1 MKVKNLIVLGLLT
14 LGAESVMAQD
24 CNFFFAN
31 EEGKVLTR
39 TGYKADGT
47 ASSILLYRVDK
58 VYDYPSGMEVDAHFS
73 YSKPTGKVLNSGKM
87 VARCDNGTFS
97 MNMSHILSYPDALN
111 MKNADLYMMGD
122 LMSYPDAFSAPDD
135 PSSLNEYSDGT
146 IRISDKKNKDNRAEI
161 SVTNRTFVA
170 NEDVQTSAGIFHAT
184 KVRYSIRIWTP
195 KATIEGYG
203 YEWYAPNTGI
213 VRTEEYNDKDQLQSY
228 SVLTSIK

>member
-47 ASSILLYRVDK
+47 VSSLLIYRVDH

-73 YSKPTGKVLNSGKM
+73 FSKPSGKVINSGQM
-87 VARCDNGTFS
+87 VARCDDGNFT
-97 MNMSHILSYPDALN
+97 MNMNHILTFPDALN

-122 LMSYPDAFSAPDD
+122 LMSYPDAFSAEDD
-135 PSSLNEYSDGT
+135 PSSVGDYSDGT
-146 IRISDKKNKDNRAEI
+146 IRISDKKNKDNKAEI
-161 SVTNRTFVA
+161 SVTNREFVA
-170 NEDVQTSAGIFHAT
+170 NEDVKTPAGYYHAT
-184 KVRYSIRIWTP
+184 KVKYQLKIWTP

-203 YEWYAPNTGI
+203 YEWYAPNVGI